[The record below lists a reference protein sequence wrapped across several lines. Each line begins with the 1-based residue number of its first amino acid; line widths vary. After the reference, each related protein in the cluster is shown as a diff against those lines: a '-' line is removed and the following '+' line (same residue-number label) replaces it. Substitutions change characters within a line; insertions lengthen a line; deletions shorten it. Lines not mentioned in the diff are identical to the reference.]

1 MDKKKSP
8 LDYPQLSFRI
18 SKEDKININTLA
30 DEVLNASNATLEP
43 GDKVFR
49 KNAVLI
55 DALYLGLLTLK
66 NKRAKLTKF

>member
-18 SKEDKININTLA
+18 SKEDKININSLA
-30 DEVLNASNATLEP
+30 EEVLEASNAGLEP
-43 GDKVFR
+43 GKKVFR
-49 KNAVLI
+49 KNAVLV

-66 NKRAKLTKF
+66 NKRTKIC